1 MQHQKTKQKNKE
13 KSKTDIFVI
22 ILKWDNSI
30 KNIEIKNKNEKK
42 HLREIWK
49 NQNKKLKFE

>member
-30 KNIEIKNKNEKK
+30 KNKNEKK